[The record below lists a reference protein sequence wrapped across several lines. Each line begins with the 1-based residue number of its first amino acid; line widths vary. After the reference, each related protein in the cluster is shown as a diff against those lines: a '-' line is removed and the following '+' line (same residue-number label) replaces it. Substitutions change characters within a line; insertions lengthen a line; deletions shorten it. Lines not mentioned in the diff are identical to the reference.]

1 MRVSLLL
8 GGPFSGLGGVRGRG
22 GGLPLGLREA
32 RVLHVF
38 LIGGLLHVLR
48 TRVGQAKGGADPANT
63 ALLISSLTHS

>member
-22 GGLPLGLREA
+22 GGLPLGLRDGLRDA
-32 RVLHVF
+32 RILHVF

-48 TRVGQAKGGADPANT
+48 ARVGQGKGGADPAR
-63 ALLISSLTHS
+63 